1 MEITMKKS
9 EQIKKL
15 RDSLKEIK
23 SFEDCVMKDG
33 DAYEQDKME
42 LIDHA
47 IEQCVKIATKALEE
61 TQ

>member
-15 RDSLKEIK
+15 RDALKEIK

-47 IEQCVKIATKALEE
+47 IEQCVKIATKALKE